1 MKYWLSIVC
10 LIIIGVMVQW
20 FNVLIVPVFAES
32 LSVSLRVGD
41 TRIQFSGFTS
51 PGAFIT
57 VKQNNIVISTMVAD
71 SSGAFDQTI
80 DAANPGLQTFTLHAT
95 DSLGLTTPTLSYNVS
110 LTSNT
115 LTSIANIV
123 FPPTIL
129 LNTTTSVIS
138 GMSHPLSEL
147 TLILSDS
154 STYPITVTAT
164 GNWSFDLTTLP
175 GGTYTA
181 YVIATMP
188 GNIISLESEVI
199 SFSLASVS
207 TSSPTSTTPSTTTY
221 NLQPTTSQAPSS
233 SPTIKVTKKPITS
246 PSTTTYDLQPTT
258 SSPLTTFLVTVAKPI
273 SVMYFGA
280 PLILIMILTRFTLFK
295 KHKKKRK

>member
-1 MKYWLSIVC
+1 MRFALAA
-10 LIIIGVMVQW
+10 LILIFSAIGFVK
-20 FNVLIVPVFAES
+20 AES

-57 VKQNNIVISTMVAD
+57 VKQNSVVISTMVAD

-95 DSLGLTTPTLSYNVS
+95 DSLGLTTPTLSYNVN
-110 LTSNT
+110 LTANT

-154 STYPITVTAT
+154 STYPITVTTA
-164 GNWSFDLTTLP
+164 GSWSFDLTTLP
-175 GGTYTA
+175 GGSYTA

-188 GNIISLESEVI
+188 GNIISLESETI
-199 SFSLASVS
+199 SFSLSSVS
-207 TSSPTSTTPSTTTY
+207 TSSPTSTTTY
-221 NLQPTTSQAPSS
+221 NLRPTTSQTPS

-273 SVMYFGA
+273 SIIYFGA

-295 KHKKKRK
+295 KKKKKRN

>member
-1 MKYWLSIVC
+1 MRTVFAA
-10 LIIIGVMVQW
+10 LILIFSTIGFVK
-20 FNVLIVPVFAES
+20 AES

-41 TRIQFSGFTS
+41 TRIQFSGYTS

-57 VKQNNIVISTMVAD
+57 VKQNSVVISTMVAD

-115 LTSIANIV
+115 LTSIANII

-138 GMSHPLSEL
+138 GMSHPISEL

-154 STYPITVTAT
+154 STYPITVTAA
-164 GNWSFDLTTLP
+164 GNWSFDLTSLP
-175 GGTYTA
+175 GGSYSA

-188 GNIISLESEVI
+188 GNFISLESETI
-199 SFSLASVS
+199 SFFLASVS
-207 TSSPTSTTPSTTTY
+207 TSSSSPSSQPASSSIPNTS
-221 NLQPTTSQAPSS
+221 LAPSPSLKVTKISTPKPS
-233 SPTIKVTKKPITS
+233 SPTGTLENRATGT
-246 PSTTTYDLQPTT
+246 PSA
-258 SSPLTTFLVTVAKPI
+258 LTTFFVTIAKPI
-273 SVMYFGA
+273 SLIYLITPFI
-280 PLILIMILTRFTLFK
+280 LILLLVRLIFFK
-295 KHKKKRK
+295 KKKKKRK

>member
-1 MKYWLSIVC
+1 MRIVLAA
-10 LIIIGVMVQW
+10 LILIFSAIGFVK
-20 FNVLIVPVFAES
+20 AES

-57 VKQNNIVISTMVAD
+57 VKQNNVVISTMVAD

-129 LNTTTSVIS
+129 LNTTTNVIS

-147 TLILSDS
+147 TLILGGS
-154 STYPITVTAT
+154 STYPITVSVA

-175 GGTYTA
+175 GGSYSG

-188 GNIISLESEVI
+188 GNIISLESQTI
-199 SFSLASVS
+199 SFSLTSVS
-207 TSSPTSTTPSTTTY
+207 TASSNPSTT
-221 NLQPTTSQAPSS
+221 SSSSPSS
-233 SPTIKVTKKPITS
+233 SPTTIIIVTSAPKTGIRENGKTGTPTPA
-246 PSTTTYDLQPTT
+246 PSLIPT
-258 SSPLTTFLVTVAKPI
+258 PLTTFFVTIARPVSLLYLIIILV
-273 SVMYFGA
+273 
-280 PLILIMILTRFTLFK
+280 LILYLIRLIFFK
-295 KHKKKRK
+295 KKKKKRK

>member
-1 MKYWLSIVC
+1 MRTVLAA
-10 LIIIGVMVQW
+10 LI
-20 FNVLIVPVFAES
+20 LIFSAISFVKAES

-57 VKQNNIVISTMVAD
+57 VKQNSVVISTMVAD

-80 DAANPGLQTFTLHAT
+80 DAANPGVQTFTLHAT
-95 DSLGLTTPTLSYNVS
+95 DSLGNTTPTLSYNVN

-123 FPPTIL
+123 FPPTII

-154 STYPITVTAT
+154 STYPITVTGV
-164 GNWSFDLTTLP
+164 GNWSFDLTSLP
-175 GGTYTA
+175 GGSYTA

-188 GNIISLESEVI
+188 GNFISLESEVI
-199 SFSLASVS
+199 SFSLDSVS
-207 TSSPTSTTPSTTTY
+207 TASSTPSTT
-221 NLQPTTSQAPSS
+221 SSSSPSS
-233 SPTIKVTKKPITS
+233 SPTTIITVTPTLKTGIRENRKTGIPTPA
-246 PSTTTYDLQPTT
+246 PSLIP
-258 SSPLTTFLVTVAKPI
+258 SPLTTFFVTIAKPI
-273 SVMYFGA
+273 SLIYLLTPFI
-280 PLILIMILTRFTLFK
+280 LILLLVRLVFFK
-295 KHKKKRK
+295 KNKKKRK